1 MKIKLDENIGAR
13 GSERLAE
20 RAHDVSTVR
29 DHFRRQPPRLFHRFL
44 AALFDMRLT
53 LIKDGERRLSRPR
66 DLALLFTTVAEFL

>member
-1 MKIKLDENIGAR
+1 VKIKLDENIGAR

-44 AALFDMRLT
+44 AAL
-53 LIKDGERRLSRPR
+53 
-66 DLALLFTTVAEFL
+66 LFTTVAEFL